1 MVFKLQASIR
11 TGFILSSIIV
21 ATQMDETL
29 HGLLRYIGTLRANL
43 TQLAQAERKSTF
55 NVTGHKMMAVFIS
68 IQHSF
73 TLPCG
78 QTFQVV
84 QSFFKFIFKI

>member
-29 HGLLRYIGTLRANL
+29 HGLLRYIGMRTNL

-55 NVTGHKMMAVFIS
+55 HVTGHKMMAVFIS